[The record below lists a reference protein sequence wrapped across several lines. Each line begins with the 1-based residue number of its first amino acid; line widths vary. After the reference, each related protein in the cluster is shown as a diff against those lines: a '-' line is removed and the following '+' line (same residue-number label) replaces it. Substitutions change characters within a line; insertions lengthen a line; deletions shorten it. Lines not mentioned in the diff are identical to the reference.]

1 MNLSVKSLSKRG
13 FRGFVSKE
21 GHWLEVFMMLT
32 VVLRIGVAGGSM
44 ALFLRKAFSKNEL
57 SIVTF
62 VLLMTLI
69 EIKCRKEAA
78 LNTLCKESSA
88 RNTEVTEADSDVD
101 SGVKKV
107 EETESS
113 DQ

>member
-1 MNLSVKSLSKRG
+1 
-13 FRGFVSKE
+13 
-21 GHWLEVFMMLT
+21 MMLT

-44 ALFLRKAFSKNEL
+44 ALFLRKAFRKNEL
-57 SIVTF
+57 SIVIF
-62 VLLMTLI
+62 ALLMMLI
-69 EIKCRKEAA
+69 TIKCRKEAA

-88 RNTEVTEADSDVD
+88 RNTEVTEADSADE
-101 SGVKKV
+101 STIEKV